1 MNKALSHLLTL
12 LLVLVVST
20 GGATDAFAQARTR
33 PGGPAVTHPVPERP
47 ATTGKVRLE
56 MTVIYAHNEDN
67 QVDPALRDVMR
78 QLKNFR
84 FTGYRMLE
92 NHPTSLAVGQSTSFA
107 VPGGRKISMDLVDR
121 NDTQAKVRIRM
132 FNGSEKV
139 LDTTVSIHRDR
150 SFMIGGPSYE
160 KGKLILP
167 VTVNY

>member
-1 MNKALSHLLTL
+1 MSKAMSHILTFLLA
-12 LLVLVVST
+12 LLVTST
-20 GGATDAFAQARTR
+20 SMSDAWAQARTR
-33 PGGPAVTHPVPERP
+33 PAPPTTHQVPQRP
-47 ATTGKVRLE
+47 AATGKVRVE

-67 QVDPALRDVMR
+67 RVDPELRDVMR

-92 NHPTSLAVGQSTSFA
+92 RHPTSLSVGQSTSFS
-107 VPGGRKISMDLVDR
+107 VPGGRRIRMDLLDR
-121 NDTQAKVRIRM
+121 TDSQARVRIRM
-132 FNGSEKV
+132 LNGNEKV